1 MGNLYRDQFLHKC
14 DLAFQTLPDL
24 VREKFNA
31 LVRTEEQLLFVIHV
45 TGPFLQRLHAER
57 YMRPLFDLAVQYYRM
72 LAKARNF
79 QHIGFFSVILLEWQC
94 SDKFISFLPLSQV
107 DKELQRPLRYMD
119 TICDLLYHVKYQF
132 TGDSIRLD
140 VERIEKELSPPLQL
154 RLRFIAPKL

>member
-1 MGNLYRDQFLHKC
+1 M
-14 DLAFQTLPDL
+14 
-24 VREKFNA
+24 REKFSA

-72 LAKARNF
+72 LAKARYL
-79 QHIGFFSVILLEWQC
+79 QHDFRFIRALTSFLSGLLEYKC
-94 SDKFISFLPLSQV
+94 NDNDKFIPQV
-107 DKELQRPLRYMD
+107 DKELQRPLKFMD